1 MAKNSINHKPSPINL
16 TAGDL
21 PPAVRVFWD
30 TAPEQFKV
38 PAILTAIDCY
48 CALGTR
54 LRAMYVYDPLEPH
67 ALLIQL
73 LVLGEPGSGKSFT
86 RPIVKQLLR
95 PLKLKDLEQKRI
107 EQAYADLKKTASKNK
122 QLPEEPITCTRNL
135 QTITRAKLVKR
146 ADMFIRKYGEPLA
159 FFFFNEELA
168 TMTESNKRAFA
179 DLNTMDR
186 LAYDLGSEFGSDTL
200 SDASYNADVDI
211 IYCSLFCG
219 TDNALAEYINKRAV
233 EGGNCTRK
241 ILTRID
247 EDVLGE
253 DAPMFRQQSA
263 EERAIV
269 QKTIQQ
275 LMDETYTEED
285 LLQPTHLVDMEWING
300 AVRKWCQEQRQ
311 QVIKTGSRAHNCFY
325 KRSSVS
331 AWRMATLLYHLWGED
346 KGVGCKD
353 EGVGN
358 TKSEGKSLNSKPS
371 TLNQGLTE
379 VQRKVIRFYRFM
391 AQYILEGL
399 LNQWGREYD
408 QMHKYDPDGDDSQKV
423 SLYDQMPQQFSRDQL
438 NEVCARQGLSP
449 GRTFLHKWRKAK
461 LVHQPDPNVE
471 LYVKNY

>member
-1 MAKNSINHKPSPINL
+1 MTATQRQPKVQPSI
-16 TAGDL
+16 TAADL
-21 PPAVRVFWD
+21 PPAVRVFWN
-30 TAPEQFKV
+30 TAPDQFKV
-38 PAILTAIDCY
+38 AAILTAIDCY

-86 RPIVKQLLR
+86 RPIVKQLMR
-95 PLKLKDLEQKRI
+95 PLKMKDLEQKRI

-186 LAYDLGSEFGSDTL
+186 LAYDLGAEFGSDTL

-219 TDNALAEYINKRAV
+219 TDNALSEYINKRAI

-241 ILTRID
+241 VLTRID

-253 DAPMFRQQSA
+253 DAPIFRQQTA
-263 EERAIV
+263 EERKV
-269 QKTIQQ
+269 VDDTVSQ
-275 LMDETYTEED
+275 LMQETYNDDD
-285 LLQPTHLVDMEWING
+285 LLQPTHEIPMEWINN
-300 AVRKWCQEQRQ
+300 AVRRWCQEQRQ

-331 AWRMATLLYHLWGED
+331 AWRMACLLYHLWGE
-346 KGVGCKD
+346 
-353 EGVGN
+353 
-358 TKSEGKSLNSKPS
+358 
-371 TLNQGLTE
+371 TE
-379 VQRKVIRFYRFM
+379 ESRPKVMRFYRFM
-391 AQYILEGL
+391 AQYILDGL
-399 LNQWGREYD
+399 LAQWGKTYD
-408 QMHKYDPDGDDSQKV
+408 QMHKHDEDDTQKL

-438 NEVCARQGLSP
+438 NEQCLKLGLSP
-449 GRTFLHKWRKAK
+449 GRTFLHKWKKAK
-461 LVHQPDPNVE
+461 LIHQPDPSQE
-471 LYVKNY
+471 IYIKNY